1 MVCFCWNWMNF
12 SMESMDHSKY
22 YMIKL
27 ILNLVLYFISKNI
40 PKIHGLSK
48 QMRIQMQFFHV
59 WRRSAI
65 WKIRKRNITHN
76 KEKFSVENQKNKWV
90 IKNKL
95 LFRIDKISK
104 KVLRKKAY
112 LLEHQNN
119 LIKDWNLREIY
130 FLKDFQA

>member
-1 MVCFCWNWMNF
+1 MVCFCWNWMNS
-12 SMESMDHSKY
+12 SMESMDHNKY

-27 ILNLVLYFISKNI
+27 ILSLVLYFISKNI

-76 KEKFSVENQKNKWV
+76 KERFSIENQKNKRV

-104 KVLRKKAY
+104 KVLRRKAY

-119 LIKDWNLREIY
+119 WIKDWNLQEIY
-130 FLKDFQA
+130 SLKDFQV